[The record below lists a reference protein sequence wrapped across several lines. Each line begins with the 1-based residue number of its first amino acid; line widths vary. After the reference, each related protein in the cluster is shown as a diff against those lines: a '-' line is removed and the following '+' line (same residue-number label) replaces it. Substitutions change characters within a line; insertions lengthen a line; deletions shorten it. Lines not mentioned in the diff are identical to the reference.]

1 MTFMEAMETKYEATT
16 KFDTEGM
23 YLFFQRAA
31 KLEAAINT
39 AVDIAMEKIHHEVH
53 GYNGDDDEEE
63 VLMHHELDPRIS
75 EEVAMYQRFADEWHA
90 MNLAIGTFGL
100 RQAYMAWKRDHE
112 YERPELSECWYDDFV
127 KRFDET
133 GEVGLLDDVGIPPYK
148 GAEK

>member
-1 MTFMEAMETKYEATT
+1 MTFMDVLETKEEVIVR
-16 KFDTEGM
+16 FDPVSMHE
-23 YLFFQRAA
+23 FFQRAV

-53 GYNGDDDEEE
+53 GYFGDDDEEA
-63 VLMHHELDPRIS
+63 VLMHHRLDPRIS

-112 YERPELSECWYDDFV
+112 YERPELSEYWYDDFV
-127 KRFDET
+127 KRLEDT
-133 GEVGLLDDVGIPPYK
+133 GEVGLMELPL
-148 GAEK
+148 